1 MNYIFD
7 FDGTLMDTAGVILS
21 TIKATIK
28 EMGLPE
34 KSDEQCKSII
44 GIRTDEAGRFL
55 YPDSDISNE
64 EFARLFRLNYDR
76 LKKGSHENTFPG
88 VMETLEKLRDEGCGI
103 ASASSRRLSSLYDYL
118 DGLGI
123 RDWFGCIV
131 GADSVTKGKPDPE
144 PVLTVL
150 KKLQWKADDTL
161 VVGDADVD
169 IMMGNAAGC
178 VTCAVTYGNGTVESL
193 KAASP
198 DYMIDDF
205 TAVADINRVKN

>member
-7 FDGTLMDTAGVILS
+7 FDGTLMDTSGVILA

-34 KSDEQCKSII
+34 KTDDECRSII
-44 GIRTDEAGRFL
+44 GIRTDEAGKYL
-55 YPDSDISNE
+55 YPDSDISNA
-64 EFARLFRLNYDR
+64 EFARIFRSNYDR
-76 LKKGSHENTFPG
+76 LKKDAHEKTFPG
-88 VMETLEKLRDEGCGI
+88 VMETLAELREEGHGLAI
-103 ASASSRRLSSLYDYL
+103 ASSRRLTSLYDYL

-123 RDWFGCIV
+123 RDWSACIV

-150 KKLQWKADDTL
+150 KALDWQAEDTL

-178 VTCAVTYGNGTVESL
+178 KTCAVTYGNGSIDSL
-193 KAASP
+193 KAANP
-198 DYMIDDF
+198 NYMIDSF
-205 TAVADINRVKN
+205 PELLKLG